1 VTESESYCGGCG
13 RDRTNEDRVARVP
26 CPDCGSTSFG
36 VRVFLETAHISLAG
50 LNVSVQTQIAF
61 ETAKWKAIFREMDL
75 AELRAVCEGSKNQ
88 TPDIPEGYEI
98 DVQAIAKHVYEE
110 RIGRTEWQ
118 KPHVWVPILIAIV
131 AVVVALSL
139 AG

>member
-1 VTESESYCGGCG
+1 MAESELTCGGCD
-13 RDRTNEDRVARVP
+13 RDRTEEDRAARVP
-26 CPDCGSTSFG
+26 CPDCGSTSFN
-36 VRVFLETAHISLAG
+36 VRVFVETGHISLAG
-50 LNVSVQTQIAF
+50 LNVSVQTILAF
-61 ETAKWKAIFREMDL
+61 ESAKWKAIFREMDL

-88 TPDIPEGYEI
+88 TPDIPEGYEL
-98 DVQAIAKHVYEE
+98 DVQAIAKHVYDE
-110 RIGRTEWQ
+110 RIGRNEWQ